1 MLILSFMKLNE
12 ILMSVMWKNISL
24 LQVFFLGQVYFKEL
38 NGIKCKFSHFLKYS
52 LKEYNILEID
62 LITKS
67 NKCPFLCQASCWLL
81 VTKQSL
87 LYICNMIFPS
97 VFVFP
102 LCVPS
107 VCSHCVFPVRVPRVW
122 VGEET
127 EFHWQLQVK
136 KGASSVWC
144 EVSPETGPRVMWGQP
159 GEL

>member
-1 MLILSFMKLNE
+1 MLILSFMKLNK

-87 LYICNMIFPS
+87 VHICNMIFPS

-102 LCVPS
+102 LCVPI
-107 VCSHCVFPVRVPRVW
+107 VCSHCVFPVCVP
-122 VGEET
+122 
-127 EFHWQLQVK
+127 
-136 KGASSVWC
+136 SVC
-144 EVSPETGPRVMWGQP
+144 VPSVCSQCVFPVFVFPVCVP
-159 GEL
+159 SVCS